1 MQQGQAAADEF
12 ISTREAAP
20 PLIASPQRWRNAAA
34 RGVIVV
40 VALVLAW
47 LTWARWGNIQ
57 ADCGRELYVP
67 AEILRG
73 KLLYRDLWYPY
84 GPLEPYTAAVL
95 LGLFGKRLYVF
106 YLFGLTLA
114 IGCALLLFDIGEMLA
129 GRAVG
134 LTAAIV
140 ILLQGFLSSTFFIR
154 FHF

>member
-1 MQQGQAAADEF
+1 MQQGQAAPDDF
-12 ISTREAAP
+12 IGAREAAP
-20 PLIASPQRWRNAAA
+20 PLIALPHRWRDAAA

-47 LTWARWGNIQ
+47 LTWARWGNFQ

-95 LGLFGKRLYVF
+95 LGLFGKHLYVF
-106 YLFGLTLA
+106 NLFG
-114 IGCALLLFDIGEMLA
+114 
-129 GRAVG
+129 
-134 LTAAIV
+134 
-140 ILLQGFLSSTFFIR
+140 
-154 FHF
+154 